1 MTAEQIRTAVEQM
14 VQEIAGE
21 NAPYVM
27 FYMDDDIKTAIRWNE
42 QGKQEWFE
50 HHMKVRIPEHIK
62 EHHERRLTPA
72 TAKVGDGATVVFYSD
87 RHSGTIVKVTKSTI
101 TIRRDKATLDPS
113 FKPEIIAGGFAGH
126 CVNQNEQ
133 TYTYEPDENGELHT
147 LHWSKKY
154 NSYGRPNDLRA
165 IKGRHE
171 FYDYNF

>member
-1 MTAEQIRTAVEQM
+1 MTAEQIRATVEQM
-14 VQEIAGE
+14 VKEIAGE

-27 FYMDDDIKTAIRWNE
+27 YHMEDDIKTAVRWNE
-42 QGKQEWFE
+42 QGKQSWFTR
-50 HHMKVRIPEHIK
+50 HMQERIPENIK
-62 EHHERRLTPA
+62 ETHERILTPA
-72 TAKVGDGATVVFYSD
+72 TAKVGDGATVVLYSD
-87 RHSGTIVKVTKSTI
+87 MYAGTIVKVTKSTI

-113 FKPEIIAGGFAGH
+113 FKPEFIVGGFAGH
-126 CVNQNEQ
+126 CTNQSDQ
-133 TYTYEPDENGELHT
+133 SYTYEPDENGQEYT